1 MAIDIK
7 NDLRVFIATAAL
19 VSSAA
24 VAFPQGA
31 EGVVQGTVTAEQG
44 GEGLA
49 DAVIKLQD
57 DERGRSFSTKSGKD
71 GRFYKRNIPGATY
84 EVTVEK
90 AGYKP
95 LKERLRV
102 AAGVEHRFNFKLAKA
117 APEGAKEFA
126 EGFAAYARGDNE
138 TAVKAFEA
146 ALQKAPELP
155 EVHVNLALA
164 YLRVGRK
171 AEGVAALEKAAQL
184 APDQPRTLFQLGG
197 AYVEMQDLD
206 KAIAAFEKGLAKQ
219 PDLTDTLAYEA
230 TIALGAVYFAKGDND
245 KSIAQFEKALA
256 AKPGAAVPTLGMAK
270 AHLSKGD
277 GDKALQLFQQVVAS
291 APGTP
296 EAAQAEAF
304 VAELQKAKAPPGS

>member
-1 MAIDIK
+1 MAIKVK

-31 EGVVQGTVTAEQG
+31 EGVVQGTVTAEEG
-44 GEGLA
+44 GAGIP
-49 DAVIKLQD
+49 DAVIRLQD

-84 EVTVEK
+84 KMTVEK
-90 AGYKP
+90 PGYKP
-95 LKERLRV
+95 LQENLRV

-126 EGFAAYARGDNE
+126 EGFAAFAKGDNE
-138 TAVKAFEA
+138 AAVKAFEA
-146 ALQKAPELP
+146 AALKAPTLP

-164 YLRVGRK
+164 YLRVGRT
-171 AEGVAALEKAAQL
+171 ADAVARLEQAATL

-197 AYVEMQDLD
+197 AYVEMNDLD
-206 KAIAAFEKGLAKQ
+206 KAIAAFEKGLGKQ
-219 PDLTDTLAYEA
+219 PDLSDTLAFEA
-230 TIALGAVYFAKGDND
+230 TVALGAVYFAKGDNE
-245 KSIAQFEKALA
+245 KAILEFEKALA
-256 AKPGAAVPTLGMAK
+256 VKPGLPVPTLGLAK
-270 AHLSKGD
+270 AYLSKGD
-277 GDKALQLFQQVVAS
+277 GAKALQLFQQVASS

-296 EAAQAEAF
+296 EAAQAEIF
-304 VAELQKAKAPPGS
+304 IAELQKAKPSGS

>member
-1 MAIDIK
+1 MAIKIK
-7 NDLRVFIATAAL
+7 NDLFVFIATAAL
-19 VSSAA
+19 VSGAA

-31 EGVVQGTVTAEQG
+31 EGVIQGTVTAEQG

-57 DERGRSFSTKSGKD
+57 DERGRSFTTKTGKD

-84 EVTVEK
+84 QFTVEK

-95 LKERLRV
+95 VQEKLRV
-102 AAGVEHRFNFKLAKA
+102 AAGGEHRFNFKLAQA

-126 EGFAAYARGDNE
+126 EGFAAFARGDNE
-138 TAVKAFEA
+138 AAVKAFEA
-146 ALQKAPELP
+146 SALKAPALP

-164 YLRVGRK
+164 YLRVGRT
-171 AEGVAALEKAAQL
+171 ADAVARLEQAASL

-197 AYVEMQDLD
+197 AYVEMRDLD
-206 KAIAAFEKGLAKQ
+206 KAIAAFEKGLEKQ
-219 PDLTDTLAYEA
+219 PDLTNTLAYEA
-230 TIALGAVYFAKGDND
+230 TVALGAVYFAKGDND
-245 KSIAQFEKALA
+245 KAITAFERALA
-256 AKPGAAVPTLGMAK
+256 VQPGLPVPTLGLAK
-270 AHLSKGD
+270 AYLSKGE

-296 EAAQAEAF
+296 EAAQAEVF
-304 VAELQKAKAPPGS
+304 VGELQKAKPSGS